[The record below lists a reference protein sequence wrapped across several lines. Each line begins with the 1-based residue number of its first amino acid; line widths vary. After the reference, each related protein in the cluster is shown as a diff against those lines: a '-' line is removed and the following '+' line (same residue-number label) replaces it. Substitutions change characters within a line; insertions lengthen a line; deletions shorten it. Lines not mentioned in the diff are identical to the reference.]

1 MKTVPSSK
9 GDLSSGWILQILY
22 ITWAKLTPLRSFF
35 SCGFPVTMNHFSLQ
49 FAGHN
54 FPHLVF
60 RVLFSTEYWDG
71 VLVWVRVPHHIQNTR
86 WKRDT
91 ILYRTMEHL
100 RFEKYQW
107 ARKWNDP
114 NICFAELHTYS
125 IFTSCQCMF
134 IGFWF
139 SHSCLHDSW
148 TPWVFTFPLFTPWRS
163 LPPPVGWW
171 SVVVHLDH
179 LVDHGNDQEETR
191 DHGHVKVWQPPVF
204 SMVETPKAR
213 NSMLKKAWSAQEW

>member
-1 MKTVPSSK
+1 MGFSFESAFPITSRTRDESGIPSSTVRWSTWDSRSISEP
-9 GDLSSGWILQILY
+9 GNEMIQIY
-22 ITWAKLTPLRSFF
+22 ALRNY
-35 SCGFPVTMNHFSLQ
+35 TH
-49 FAGHN
+49 
-54 FPHLVF
+54 
-60 RVLFSTEYWDG
+60 
-71 VLVWVRVPHHIQNTR
+71 
-86 WKRDT
+86 
-91 ILYRTMEHL
+91 
-100 RFEKYQW
+100 
-107 ARKWNDP
+107 
-114 NICFAELHTYS
+114 
-125 IFTSCQCMF
+125 IFTCQCMF

-179 LVDHGNDQEETR
+179 LVDHGNDKEETR

-213 NSMLKKAWSAQEW
+213 NSMLKKAWSAEEW